1 MKTNTI
7 SLSGLHSRGF
17 ESKRQNSKYYTW
29 YTKSWIVQWRKVNRK
44 WGKESGGEVVTL
56 STVQGRP
63 HFRNNEELRGMVNIT
78 LRKTGKKKKVAT
90 AGFNLGFSDSHTCF
104 VLWNI
109 HRSIPAEAMCRLDRV
124 CDRGRKLTGFQVWD
138 FHWKKGKHKLDQE
151 ECSRILEDPRSPVEV
166 SGLIQLERSLVFC
179 LFY

>member
-78 LRKTGKKKKVAT
+78 LRKTGKKKS
-90 AGFNLGFSDSHTCF
+90 GN
-104 VLWNI
+104 
-109 HRSIPAEAMCRLDRV
+109 
-124 CDRGRKLTGFQVWD
+124 
-138 FHWKKGKHKLDQE
+138 
-151 ECSRILEDPRSPVEV
+151 SRIQSRFFWLPH
-166 SGLIQLERSLVFC
+166 LFCSLKYTQEHSSRGNVQAGQGVWQRKKTDWIPSVGFP
-179 LFY
+179 LKKRET